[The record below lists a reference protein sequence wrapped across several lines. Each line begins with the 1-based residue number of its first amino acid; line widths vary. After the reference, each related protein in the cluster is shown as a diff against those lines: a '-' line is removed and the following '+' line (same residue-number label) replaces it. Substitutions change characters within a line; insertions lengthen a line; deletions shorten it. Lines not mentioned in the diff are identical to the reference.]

1 MLYRGLLVVATVG
14 VGLSLGAC
22 ASSGHK
28 GRESAGG
35 NDYVSSY
42 LGAARADLRDGKVRL
57 INDVMR
63 MNESQTETF
72 WEIYRE
78 YEEEY
83 FALGDRRMQM
93 ERALSER
100 ILTGTLDDKASTR
113 IAAGFL
119 DLRDE
124 MNALL
129 RRYHARISEELSP
142 LHGAQ
147 FLQIEHRM
155 ATVVDMVV
163 SSELPM
169 IRGE

>member
-1 MLYRGLLVVATVG
+1 MFGRRLLIVAAVGL
-14 VGLSLGAC
+14 GLSLGAC
-22 ASSGHK
+22 ASSGNK
-28 GRESAGG
+28 GRERAGG
-35 NDYVSSY
+35 NDYVSTY

-63 MNESQTETF
+63 MNESQSEAF
-72 WEIYRE
+72 WEIFRE

-93 ERALSER
+93 EKVLAER
-100 ILTGTLDDKASTR
+100 IMSATLDDIASTR
-113 IAAGFL
+113 LASGFL

-124 MNALL
+124 MTALL
-129 RRYHARISEELSP
+129 RRYHARISNELSP
-142 LHGAQ
+142 IHGAQ